1 MRLELSPLAASDLEA
16 IGDYIAQDSPL
27 NAVRF
32 IEELRVQC
40 QRIVLS
46 PQGYR
51 ARPELG
57 DNLRSCAYGNYIIFF
72 RPAASLV
79 RIERILHGAMDIRS
93 NQIDPPPQ

>member
-1 MRLELSPLAASDLEA
+1 MQLELSPLAATDLEA

-32 IEELRVQC
+32 IAELRAQC

-57 DNLRSCAYGNYIIFF
+57 DNPRSCTYGNFVIFF
-72 RPAASLV
+72 RPKGDLV
-79 RIERILHGAMDIRS
+79 RIERILHGAMDLRPDL
-93 NQIDPPPQ
+93 IDPPVQ